1 MSGDEPAMSEGRA
14 PDPLT
19 SFIARSLRAEV
30 SEVSEEVVQDTT
42 DAEIDRV
49 RFTQDGQRRSLIVKR
64 VPPHTSLEVKLLP
77 HLARKC
83 DRVPAVYAR
92 GIPPVTVAGW
102 PWLLIEDLLDAPP
115 ACDDLDGIVRAKVAI
130 EQAVRSDGP
139 ALGAL
144 GVPRIVSRGPLAEW
158 PEVLV
163 HGALSCAHAVR
174 ADRGVVITEWRHA
187 SLGCGL
193 LDIVRLARDAGVEAR
208 PLAALYAEASG
219 RGLDDPAL
227 AAAEELI

>member
-1 MSGDEPAMSEGRA
+1 MGDELA

-19 SFIARSLRAEV
+19 SFIGRSLRADV
-30 SEVSEEVVQDTT
+30 SEGSEEIVQDTT
-42 DAEIDRV
+42 EAEIDRV
-49 RFTQDGQRRSLIVKR
+49 RFTQDGRRRSLIVKR
-64 VPPHTSLEVKLLP
+64 VPLHTSLEVKLLP

-92 GIPPVTVAGW
+92 GIPPVTVAAW

-130 EQAVRSDGP
+130 EQAVRADAP
-139 ALGAL
+139 ALVAL
-144 GVPRIVSRGPLAEW
+144 GVPRMPGRGPLADW

-163 HGALSCAHAVR
+163 HGALSCAHALR
-174 ADRGVVITEWRHA
+174 ADRGVVVTEWRHA

-193 LDIVRLARDAGVEAR
+193 LDVVRLARDAGVDAG
-208 PLAALYAEASG
+208 PLASLYAEASG
-219 RGLDDPAL
+219 RRLDDRAL
-227 AAAEELI
+227 GAAEELI